1 MEVPME
7 RTVIEIHPYDLAEL
21 LQKIPFEQGVDKYR
35 KVDDELFE
43 VNGQLYHRTVSVPRT
58 PGPHTI
64 E

>member
-1 MEVPME
+1 MK

-21 LQKIPFEQGVDKYR
+21 LQNMPVELCFNNYR
-35 KVDDELFE
+35 KVGDDLCE
-43 VNGQLYHRTVSVPRT
+43 VNGQLYHCTVSAPRT